1 MLGAKQCT
9 RVKNM
14 PRDPKGER
22 RPADVIRNTV
32 HVMRS
37 TPEEGKDPAAV
48 ALGRKG
54 GKARAEGMSA
64 KRRKEIARTAARNRP
79 AGIVEALAVAPFPR
93 AMCQGGCVKESS
105 SQGQFPSRGSGG
117 LADRP
122 LGDQAAAGDWEGI
135 VVDRRQLVPG
145 RKRDDQ
151 ITMTLQRAP
160 CHDQAAICRAGEGR
174 DGALDLA
181 GRARRSGSHPPRA
194 RTPRPEEQ

>member
-1 MLGAKQCT
+1 
-9 RVKNM
+9 M
-14 PRDPKGER
+14 PER
-22 RPADVIRNTV
+22 RQRPV
-32 HVMRS
+32 
-37 TPEEGKDPAAV
+37 G
-48 ALGRKG
+48 
-54 GKARAEGMSA
+54 
-64 KRRKEIARTAARNRP
+64 NRP

-122 LGDQAAAGDWEGI
+122 LGDQAAAGDWEGV

-174 DGALDLA
+174 DRALDLA
-181 GRARRSGSHPPRA
+181 GRRARWWDSPPPRSTTPWPGWQ
-194 RTPRPEEQ
+194 RTERSPPDWRNPEEQPLASPEARACRSTPQTRANCWRCAA

>member
-1 MLGAKQCT
+1 
-9 RVKNM
+9 
-14 PRDPKGER
+14 
-22 RPADVIRNTV
+22 
-32 HVMRS
+32 
-37 TPEEGKDPAAV
+37 
-48 ALGRKG
+48 
-54 GKARAEGMSA
+54 
-64 KRRKEIARTAARNRP
+64 
-79 AGIVEALAVAPFPR
+79 
-93 AMCQGGCVKESS
+93 MCQGGCVKESS

-181 GRARRSGSHPPRA
+181 GIAYMESPATSSSGSAAEIGFTACAPRRSRNSVGEA
-194 RTPRPEEQ
+194 